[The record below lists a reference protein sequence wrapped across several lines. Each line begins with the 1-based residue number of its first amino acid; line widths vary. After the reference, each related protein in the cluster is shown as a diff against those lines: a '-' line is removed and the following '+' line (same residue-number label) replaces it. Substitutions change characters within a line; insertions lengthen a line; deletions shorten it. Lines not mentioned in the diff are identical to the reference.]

1 MPELPEVETVTRG
14 LRLAILGRR
23 ILSVTLA
30 KTDFIDD
37 PVALEVHLPGR
48 RIEAVERFGKFMFL
62 RLSGATEAGRT
73 AGKGEA
79 GAAVLPLP
87 LWVTGRVSPSPAGQP
102 RRKNN
107 PKKPFLCRGPG
118 LR

>member
-37 PVALEVHLPGR
+37 PVALEEHLPGR

-62 RLSGATEAGRT
+62 RLSGATEAGRP
-73 AGKGEA
+73 AENGDG
-79 GAAVLPLP
+79 GHAVLRVDLV
-87 LWVTGRVSPSPAGQP
+87 VTGRVAPSRAAET
-102 RRKNN
+102 
-107 PKKPFLCRGPG
+107 RG
-118 LR
+118 

>member
-23 ILSVTLA
+23 ILSVALA

-37 PVALEVHLPGR
+37 PVALEAHLPGR

-62 RLSGATEAGRT
+62 RLSGATEAGRPT
-73 AGKGEA
+73 ANDHA
-79 GAAVLPLP
+79 TTPFPLACP
-87 LWVTGRVSPSPAGQP
+87 WLYDQLSPARAAPP
-102 RRKNN
+102 RAT
-107 PKKPFLCRGPG
+107 
-118 LR
+118 

>member
-1 MPELPEVETVTRG
+1 MLELPEVETVTRG

-37 PVALEVHLPGR
+37 PVALEAHLPGR

-62 RLSGATEAGRT
+62 RLSGATEAGRP
-73 AGKGEA
+73 AAKSDCGAALPPPDFWVAERVRPPPA
-79 GAAVLPLP
+79 GATRDKHTHTHTFVAP
-87 LWVTGRVSPSPAGQP
+87 
-102 RRKNN
+102 
-107 PKKPFLCRGPG
+107 
-118 LR
+118 

>member
-23 ILSVTLA
+23 ILSVALA

-37 PVALEVHLPGR
+37 PVALEEHLPGR

-62 RLSGATEAGRT
+62 RLSGVTEAGRP
-73 AGKGEA
+73 AGKG
-79 GAAVLPLP
+79 AAVPAFLLVH
-87 LWVTGRVSPSPAGQP
+87 LGVAGRAAP
-102 RRKNN
+102 RRAEHPRQEHTHIN
-107 PKKPFLCRGPG
+107 PL
-118 LR
+118 LD

>member
-37 PVALEVHLPGR
+37 PVALEEHLPGR

-73 AGKGEA
+73 AGKGDA
-79 GAAVLPLP
+79 GATVPLVA
-87 LWVTGRVSPSPAGQP
+87 LWSTGPVGT
-102 RRKNN
+102 RR
-107 PKKPFLCRGPG
+107 GG
-118 LR
+118 E